1 MYIVSSVKLQVLK
14 LVFLVFAKPLTNQ
27 NTMSTFSKELLDSA
41 NEIICDKSLND
52 YQKYNEIEEM
62 LLDEGYD
69 ADDMVDFL
77 LALS

>member
-1 MYIVSSVKLQVLK
+1 M
-14 LVFLVFAKPLTNQ
+14 T
-27 NTMSTFSKELLDSA
+27 TFSKELLASG
-41 NEIICDKSLND
+41 NEILRDKSLND

-69 ADDMVDFL
+69 ADDMFDFL